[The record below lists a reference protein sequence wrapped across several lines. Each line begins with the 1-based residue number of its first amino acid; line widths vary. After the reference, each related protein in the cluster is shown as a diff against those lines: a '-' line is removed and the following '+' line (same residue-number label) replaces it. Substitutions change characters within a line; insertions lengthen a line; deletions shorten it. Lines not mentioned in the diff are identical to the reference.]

1 MSEHWRD
8 QAAGAAI
15 GALSPEEMARL
26 DEEAARDPA
35 LAAQLQEY
43 RRTVSTLETAVAREA
58 PPADLFEGVLARIEP
73 ETSASPQ
80 VEQSAPSRT
89 AFRKRARRLWPAFA
103 AGAATAA
110 AVVALAFALTGGN
123 DLGTPDASAAISGTA
138 EFPEVHGEARLYR
151 SDDDDGTLTLA
162 LAGVPAPGENEHY
175 EVWVLRSTGGGEMEA
190 VGAFSPTGSSVKL
203 ELPLPGPGAYQAVD
217 VSVEENGGPAGH
229 SGQSLAGG
237 RF

>member
-1 MSEHWRD
+1 MSEHWRE

-15 GALSPEEMARL
+15 GALSREEMARL

-35 LAAQLQEY
+35 LAAQLHEY
-43 RRTVSTLETAVAREA
+43 RQTVSTLEASVAREA
-58 PPADLFEGVLARIEP
+58 PPADLFEGVLARIEAG
-73 ETSASPQ
+73 TSASPE
-80 VEQSAPSRT
+80 VEPPTQHRS
-89 AFRKRARRLWPAFA
+89 AFRERTRRLWPAFV

-110 AVVALAFALTGGN
+110 AVIALAFVLSGGN
-123 DLGTPDASAAISGTA
+123 DLGTPDASAAVSGTA

-151 SDDDDGTLTLA
+151 SAGDDGTLTLE
-162 LAGVPAPGENEHY
+162 LADVPAPGENEHY

-190 VGAFSPTGSSVKL
+190 VGAFSPTSSSVKL
-203 ELPLPGPGAYQAVD
+203 ELPLPGPGTYKAVD